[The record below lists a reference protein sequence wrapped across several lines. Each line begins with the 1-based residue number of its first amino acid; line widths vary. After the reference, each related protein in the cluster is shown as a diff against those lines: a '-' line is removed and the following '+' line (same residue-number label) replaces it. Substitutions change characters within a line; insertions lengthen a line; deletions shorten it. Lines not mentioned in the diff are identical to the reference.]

1 MRTPSYSIPYKFGDT
16 IFIKPF
22 FDIHKGATACDF
34 KAFKRDLADIDD
46 NTYLLF
52 GGDTFDSITVT
63 DPRYRKSGDA
73 SLSEAIIDENIDE
86 MVEVLKPYSD
96 RIIGMMHG
104 NHEDAIVKRY
114 GTDPIGRLCRRLSDD
129 KITVQ
134 DMGYSGLLRLRLS
147 ENKARC
153 RTVIARYH
161 HGWGG
166 GSRTQGADL
175 TKYSKDTT
183 HWQADLFLYGH
194 VHRKQTDKIPR
205 MGLSGDKL
213 ISKPK
218 LVCICGTYLRT
229 YTKGKQPTY
238 SEVKGYPP
246 VEIGTLTI
254 SIKPKRAWVEMK
266 AHLD

>member
-16 IFIKPF
+16 IYIKPF
-22 FDIHKGATACDF
+22 FDIHKGSTACDF
-34 KAFKRDLADIDD
+34 KAFKNDLSKTDK
-46 NTYLLF
+46 NTYYLF
-52 GGDTFDSITVT
+52 GGDTFDSIVVT

-86 MVEVLKPYSD
+86 MVDVLSPYSD

-104 NHEDAIVKRY
+104 NHEDQIVKRN
-114 GTDPIGRLCRRLSDD
+114 GTDPIGRLCRR
-129 KITVQ
+129 IGCI
-134 DMGYSGLLRLRLS
+134 DMGYSGLLRLRFS
-147 ENKARC
+147 EKGARG
-153 RTVIARYH
+153 RTVIIRYH

-254 SIKPKRAWVEMK
+254 SIKPVRTWVEMK